1 MDPRSKI
8 STVGAGLRPARCHRA
23 ASRSPSPNLCASRRQ
38 SNPRATEQETSH
50 IPVASPP
57 FRNAGVSPALLTF
70 LQDGS
75 PLLQRGS
82 WTCLP
87 QADFSAAKKRCPPR
101 KGFSPGIFR
110 TRVLKTVLSLLTL
123 ASTIT
128 VPTSAQSLPETVEA
142 IDKARITT
150 RILFITAHPDDEWAS
165 LLTYLAR
172 GLDADVALLTITRGQ
187 GGQNAIGPEQGAE
200 LGVIRTEELLAA
212 DKHYGVR
219 QFFTRAMDTG
229 YVKTPEQAR
238 KIWGGVALED
248 MVRVIR
254 TFRPQVVI
262 NGWGGVH
269 GGHGH
274 HQESGILTPQAIA
287 AAADP
292 KMFPEQIAEGL
303 PAWKVTLDLR
313 PARDPNVAG
322 AIPIPINDVSPL
334 WGKSYVDMGMEG
346 HAQHRSQ
353 GTPSFFGN
361 PFFRRPVSLVRENE
375 KGDVAGSFDAKLLAE
390 PNASLADRFPRL
402 SNRGSLEAID
412 FGLAL
417 AKMDVLKLDRTSAAA
432 TLVNLAVGLR
442 NLRKEIESQSGSEAE
457 AGKSELDRL
466 TEKID
471 RALAEVV
478 ALPIDVQADRHE
490 IVAGE
495 SFSVNVNFLGQG
507 AVPVKWIVDESSLLV
522 PKGWKVEIDKSGGDK
537 NYKFKVEIPGH
548 ATPPSSPGDVI
559 LPYPPPLV
567 RFAPRVTADIYT
579 YAFPVE
585 RTVESM
591 KATTTGIDTYPLEL
605 VPAVTLTPDP
615 QQIMVPAERASQPLT
630 LLTRVRYHGTKAAKV
645 SVGLDA
651 PTGWQ
656 FQPIVPLDFSGAG
669 DQLIRFNVTP
679 PAHIAPGAYPLHPFA
694 QLDDEKFTSSLEP
707 IPSLPTRDWSQPADV
722 TVHVLN
728 LIVPA
733 HLRIGY
739 IAASNDPIPDTLRQ
753 IGIQV
758 DILDEVALAFED
770 LSRYDA
776 IVVGIRAYDLR
787 PDLMRSN
794 RRLLDYVQQGGSLVV
809 QYQRDPQWVS
819 AMPYT
824 AAMPGQTSRV
834 TDANSPVHFLAPDNP
849 LVNSP
854 NKITLSD
861 FEGWD
866 QERGLYFLG
875 TFDSHYQPVLGLT
888 DPGEPETNGSLV
900 YARYGEG
907 VYIYTGLSFFR
918 ELPAGVPGAYRLFV
932 NLLSQTQH
940 AQAHD

>member
-23 ASRSPSPNLCASRRQ
+23 SSPPTAKRSP
-38 SNPRATEQETSH
+38 
-50 IPVASPP
+50 I
-57 FRNAGVSPALLTF
+57 
-70 LQDGS
+70 
-75 PLLQRGS
+75 
-82 WTCLP
+82 
-87 QADFSAAKKRCPPR
+87 R
-101 KGFSPGIFR
+101 KGFGPRIFCSR
-110 TRVLKTVLSLLTL
+110 ILKTVLTLIPLATTLTV
-123 ASTIT
+123 S
-128 VPTSAQSLPETVEA
+128 TSAQSLPETVGA
-142 IDKARITT
+142 IDKARVTT

-165 LLTYLAR
+165 LLTYLSR
-172 GLDADVALLTITRGQ
+172 GLNADVALLTITRGQ
-187 GGQNAIGPEQGAE
+187 GGQNAIGPEQGPE

-229 YVKTPEQAR
+229 YVKTPEQAQ

-262 NGWGGVH
+262 NGWAGVH

-292 KMFPEQIAEGL
+292 KMFPEQIVEGL

-322 AIPIPINDVSPL
+322 AVPIPINDVSPL

-375 KGDVAGSFDAKLLAE
+375 KGDPAGSFDPKLLAE
-390 PNASLADRFPRL
+390 PLGALAEKFPSQRDML
-402 SNRGSLEAID
+402 APVLNQTSAHLEAARSAA
-412 FGLAL
+412 LAL
-417 AKMDVLKLDRTSAAA
+417 HRSDAAKDLAEAA
-432 TLVNLAVGLR
+432 
-442 NLRKEIESQSGSEAE
+442 KEIAKLREQVSKQNENGSAQLLW
-457 AGKSELDRL
+457 ELERE

-471 RALAEVV
+471 LALNDDI
-478 ALPIDVQADRHE
+478 ALPMIVEADRHE
-490 IVAGE
+490 LVAGE
-495 SFSVNVNFLGQG
+495 EFSVDVSLLGKP
-507 AVPVKWIVDESSLLV
+507 AVPVRYTVDASSLLV
-522 PKGWKVEIDKSGGDK
+522 PKGWNVSIDKSAGDKGESDK
-537 NYKFKVEIPGH
+537 NYKFKVEIPAR
-548 ATPPSSPGDVI
+548 ATPPSTPGDAI

-567 RFAPRVTADIYT
+567 SIAPKIEIDGYSFAFAQ
-579 YAFPVE
+579 
-585 RTVESM
+585 TVESL
-591 KATTTGIDTYPLEL
+591 KATTTSIETYPLEL
-605 VPAVTLTPDP
+605 IPAVTLTPDP
-615 QQIMVPAERASQPLT
+615 QQVMVPAERASQPLT
-630 LLTRVRYHGTKAAKV
+630 LLTRVRYHGTKPAKV
-645 SVGLDA
+645 RVGVDV
-651 PTGWQ
+651 PKGWQ
-656 FQPIVPLDFSGAG
+656 LQPVAPLDFSGPG
-669 DQLIRFNVTP
+669 DQLIRFSVTP
-679 PAHIAPGAYPLHPFA
+679 AANIAPGAYPLHPFA
-694 QLDDEKFTSSLEP
+694 QLDSQKFTTSLEP
-707 IPSLPTRDWSQPADV
+707 IPSLPTRDWSEPADV

-758 DILDEVALAFED
+758 DLLDEVALAFED

-824 AAMPGQTSRV
+824 ATMPAQTSRV

-849 LVNSP
+849 LLNSP
-854 NKITLSD
+854 NKITLAD

-900 YARYGEG
+900 YAHYGKG

-940 AQAHD
+940 TQAHD